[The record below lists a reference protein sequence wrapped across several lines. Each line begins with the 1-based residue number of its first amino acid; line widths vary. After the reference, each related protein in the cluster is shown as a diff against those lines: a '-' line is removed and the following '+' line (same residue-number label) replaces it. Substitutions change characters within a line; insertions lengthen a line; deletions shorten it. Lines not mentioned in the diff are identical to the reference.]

1 MKFAKLLMA
10 ACLVAI
16 PFAAQGQDKDDKIT
30 CRIIY
35 VPTEQT
41 VVEKMLDMAKVT
53 KKDVVFDL
61 GCGDGRVVCTA
72 AKNFGAKGVGVDID
86 PERIKDC
93 MATMKK
99 FGVTKDLVD
108 IRQGDALK
116 VKDLDRAS
124 VIMLYMLP
132 EFMEK
137 LEPQLAKLKPGTRI
151 VAHDYPFPNMK
162 ADQIV
167 EYKGPN
173 RDHTLYMW
181 TIQKKD

>member
-16 PFAAQGQDKDDKIT
+16 PFAAQGQDKDDKFT

-137 LEPQLAKLKPGTRI
+137 PEPQLGGNLPGVPQGAQESLELVT
-151 VAHDYPFPNMK
+151 
-162 ADQIV
+162 Q
-167 EYKGPN
+167 
-173 RDHTLYMW
+173 RDC
-181 TIQKKD
+181 KR

>member
-16 PFAAQGQDKDDKIT
+16 PFAAHGQDKEDKVT

-86 PERIKDC
+86 PERI
-93 MATMKK
+93 
-99 FGVTKDLVD
+99 
-108 IRQGDALK
+108 
-116 VKDLDRAS
+116 
-124 VIMLYMLP
+124 
-132 EFMEK
+132 
-137 LEPQLAKLKPGTRI
+137 
-151 VAHDYPFPNMK
+151 
-162 ADQIV
+162 
-167 EYKGPN
+167 
-173 RDHTLYMW
+173 
-181 TIQKKD
+181 